1 MPLPAESRKSAE
13 HENSE
18 VQWLSVDELE
28 RELQFQESVELTR
41 VFREV
46 REEVAEDIARH
57 RSEEAADFAD
67 AQHQIVGYD
76 STR

>member
-1 MPLPAESRKSAE
+1 MQPQADSKKP
-13 HENSE
+13 E

-28 RELQFQESVELTR
+28 EELQFEESAELTR

-46 REEVAEDIARH
+46 REEVADDIARH